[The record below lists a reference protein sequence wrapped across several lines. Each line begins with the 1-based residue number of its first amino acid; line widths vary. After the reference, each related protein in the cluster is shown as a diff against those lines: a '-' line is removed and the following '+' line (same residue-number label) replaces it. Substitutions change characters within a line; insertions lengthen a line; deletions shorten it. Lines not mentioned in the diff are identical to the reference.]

1 MSSTS
6 IDREIGS
13 TGSDVRERHS
23 LRRSRAFVIGAVAS
37 SSLLG
42 SILLVALSR
51 EGVHASN
58 DSFTYL
64 GAANNLAQGEGW
76 TYPFGDVGSPVTLFP
91 PLYPLLLTV
100 PRVLGVPTFGWVFW
114 QNAVLLCAFGVA
126 VGLTVADATR
136 DRAMPS
142 VLAALL
148 VQLGTPTLMVYAHI
162 WSETLFF
169 PLIVL
174 ILASLARHLATRRTG
189 PLIVAAALTSV
200 AMLTRYAGLSA
211 LATSCLLL
219 LVWPGHRALDR
230 ARAIGLYAGIS
241 LPLSALWSLRNLN
254 VSGTLTGD
262 NELVHDLTW
271 ADVAGGFQRIGSWF
285 IPDRPTGWAHDALV
299 LLVVLAVV
307 TALIVLAWTTLR
319 SRPTGVLEL
328 PPVVPV
334 CVAFA
339 ALHFAF
345 IAAANAFSTRAPP
358 FNDRLLGP
366 AFAPLV
372 IAAVALGD
380 RIYRAAPRRLLA
392 GGTVGAAAASLV
404 ALAVLAATHSMPMI
418 YGTRVG
424 SAAEYEELA
433 RTLEGPVTPGAA
445 LFATRP
451 NVAWFLLDR
460 PVMSL
465 PRSCRGGR
473 VLPNPAFGSELAELS
488 RRLMDRP
495 RQVVIFRRSKECAPF
510 SIPRLK
516 RALRLAPVSAKGL
529 VWVLSGPVDG

>member
-6 IDREIGS
+6 I
-13 TGSDVRERHS
+13 GSDVRERHS

-189 PLIVAAALTSV
+189 PLIVAAALPAGDLPAGKPLRMSAGGDEGFSATVACDGYPEDSV
-200 AMLTRYAGLSA
+200 LIVAWSDHPVEGPGSETTEVHITRVVLRDGAFHVVDTLNTEQPTTYGPRSSA
-211 LATSCLLL
+211 
-219 LVWPGHRALDR
+219 
-230 ARAIGLYAGIS
+230 S
-241 LPLSALWSLRNLN
+241 LP
-254 VSGTLTGD
+254 
-262 NELVHDLTW
+262 
-271 ADVAGGFQRIGSWF
+271 DVF
-285 IPDRPTGWAHDALV
+285 
-299 LLVVLAVV
+299 
-307 TALIVLAWTTLR
+307 
-319 SRPTGVLEL
+319 
-328 PPVVPV
+328 
-334 CVAFA
+334 
-339 ALHFAF
+339 
-345 IAAANAFSTRAPP
+345 
-358 FNDRLLGP
+358 
-366 AFAPLV
+366 
-372 IAAVALGD
+372 
-380 RIYRAAPRRLLA
+380 
-392 GGTVGAAAASLV
+392 
-404 ALAVLAATHSMPMI
+404 
-418 YGTRVG
+418 
-424 SAAEYEELA
+424 
-433 RTLEGPVTPGAA
+433 
-445 LFATRP
+445 
-451 NVAWFLLDR
+451 
-460 PVMSL
+460 
-465 PRSCRGGR
+465 
-473 VLPNPAFGSELAELS
+473 S
-488 RRLMDRP
+488 RRGR
-495 RQVVIFRRSKECAPF
+495 ECGLRFNPF
-510 SIPRLK
+510 
-516 RALRLAPVSAKGL
+516 
-529 VWVLSGPVDG
+529 